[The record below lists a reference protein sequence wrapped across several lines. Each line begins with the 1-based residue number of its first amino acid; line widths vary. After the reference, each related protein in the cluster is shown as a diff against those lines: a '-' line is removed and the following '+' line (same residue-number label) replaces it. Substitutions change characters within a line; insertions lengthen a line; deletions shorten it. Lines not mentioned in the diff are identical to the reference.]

1 MQTYINSLLG
11 SQNSLNG
18 RSQINTES
26 TLNGRSKMETFT
38 GETINTF
45 GYTKADGK
53 KNGENITGKALRVE
67 TSPYAVIDF
76 DILDQDMKGT
86 LKEQI
91 LEHFSNKTKIVQ
103 TYSGGFH
110 VYCRDDKI
118 WSDLDKNRIV
128 GVYNSEETYYSSN
141 GQLDN
146 SYAIDIFLSHQPTKR
161 SLIVLPGSKVKT
173 PKSNNEI
180 REYVLLSDCKDEDL
194 ITFTE
199 VLEILSQKM
208 GITIV
213 KPEKTVKSI
222 VVQSEKPRAEKLQK
236 LENHSYITKELFD
249 AIVKGLDETIVVHGD
264 SGCPIDEK
272 LGCFHIISAL
282 YACVNENIT
291 KTDVSTSLDLVKA
304 KITFSNEDAEKRWDT
319 EHLRILQSE
328 NESKW
333 TNLLKIL
340 RVYNEKYFTSVIKPL
355 IAPKKQFESGNY
367 TFEQYQ
373 NQSFMF
379 KTMWEHLNALSK
391 CIAKN
396 NKDGGYIKK
405 TFVGENVVYEC
416 ISTSRLSKEFK
427 DKRRLPTSDEE
438 KQKMREQKKAVKE
451 FKEYRI
457 IELLEEA
464 EMRGMLMR
472 YNGISLHHTKGTLW
486 QYRPPK
492 TTKYNKELIEKWLE
506 FMKSRVVYEDP
517 LMEELYAHAYRFRNP
532 DAFNVKFFVHYEAEG
547 NAGKSFLA
555 GSLAEMYPNLANVA
569 LKPAQL
575 TEKHCTTFVEN
586 LIVHLEEPEDSD
598 EMTSKGFQAAVK
610 QITTPI
616 ASVRPLYGKS
626 RQEKSTAI
634 PGMNSNDS
642 NLYGLIR
649 ADKATKSRMVIVQF
663 KPANMDSM
671 AMDKICKSFINHP
684 EFAYSLYKYLKDD
697 IEIPD
702 TFTTE
707 RYNGK
712 EKDEI
717 ISYLTSIGHSSVRR
731 WLASITKSFGGSNEF
746 KVRNV
751 KGEEY
756 VYRKPSWFNDE
767 CSYYA
772 FCSKNRIH
780 GTFNTENLMKELK
793 TLGFSEVITKKNMKG
808 PDGSL
813 ILDEKGKP
821 KRKSARIIT
830 MKMSKFLEF
839 DLDAVADDEDLEVW
853 DLDE

>member
-1 MQTYINSLLG
+1 MAQLKKLMKTF
-11 SQNSLNG
+11 NG
-18 RSQINTES
+18 EIINT
-26 TLNGRSKMETFT
+26 L
-38 GETINTF
+38 
-45 GYTKADGK
+45 GYTKADGTT
-53 KNGENITGKALRVE
+53 NGTKITGKALKVE

-76 DILDQDMKGT
+76 DIFDPD
-86 LKEQI
+86 LKDIFKEEI
-91 LEHFSNKTKIVQ
+91 LENYHGKTKIVQ

-110 VYCRDDKI
+110 VYSKDKI
-118 WSDLDKNRIV
+118 WSDLEKNRIV
-128 GVYNSEETYYSSN
+128 GVYESAETYTKPN
-141 GQLDN
+141 GESIN
-146 SYAIDIFLSHQPTKR
+146 AYAIDIFLSHQPTKR
-161 SLIVLPGSKVKT
+161 NLIVLPGSKVKSE
-173 PKSNNEI
+173 KSNNEV
-180 REYVLLSDCKDEDL
+180 REYELLSDCNDDNL
-194 ITFTE
+194 ISFTE
-199 VLEILSQKM
+199 ALEILSQKM
-208 GITIV
+208 KISITKPAPKTKVPV
-213 KPEKTVKSI
+213 KTQEEKKPV
-222 VVQSEKPRAEKLQK
+222 SEGKLQK
-236 LENHSYITKELFD
+236 LENHSYISKELFD
-249 AIVKGLDETIVVHGD
+249 AIVKGFDQSIVVHGD
-264 SGCPIDEK
+264 SGCSIDEK
-272 LGCFHIISAL
+272 LGCFHIISSL
-282 YACVNENIT
+282 YACVNETIT
-291 KTDVSTSLDLVKA
+291 KSDVSTSLELIKA
-304 KITFSNEDAEKRWDT
+304 NVQFSNNEAESRWEN
-319 EHLRILQSE
+319 EHLRVLQNE
-328 NESKW
+328 NEAKW

-340 RVYNEKYFTSVIKPL
+340 RVYNEKYFSATIKPL
-355 IAPKKQFESGNY
+355 IAPKKQFEAGNY
-367 TFEQYQ
+367 TFENYQ
-373 NQSFMF
+373 NQAHTF
-379 KTMWEHLNALSK
+379 KTIWEHLNALSK

-405 TFVGENVVYEC
+405 TFAGENVVYEC
-416 ISTSRLSKEFK
+416 ITTSHLSKEFK
-427 DKRRLPTSDEE
+427 NKMRLPTSEEE
-438 KQKMREQKKAVKE
+438 KQKMRDQKKAVKDY
-451 FKEYRI
+451 KEYRI

-472 YNGISLHHTKGTLW
+472 YNGISLHHTKGALW
-486 QYRPPK
+486 QYRPPR

-506 FMKSRVVYEDP
+506 FMKSRVVYEAP
-517 LMEELYAHAYRFRNP
+517 LMEELYAHAYRLRNP

-555 GSLAEMYPNLANVA
+555 ASLAEIYPNLSNVA
-569 LKPAQL
+569 LKPDQL

-586 LIVHLEEPEDSD
+586 LIVHLEEPQNAD

-642 NLYGLIR
+642 NLYGLLR

-671 AMDKICKSFINHP
+671 EMDKICKSFLNHS

-697 IEIPD
+697 IEIPS

-717 ISYLTSIGHSSVRR
+717 ISCLTSMGHSSVRR
-731 WLASITKSFGGSNEF
+731 WLASMTKSFGGSNEF

-767 CSYYA
+767 CSYYN
-772 FCSKNRIH
+772 FCSKNRVH

-793 TLGFSEVITKKNMKG
+793 ALGFVEVITKKNMKTC
-808 PDGSL
+808 DGTF
-813 ILDEKGKP
+813 ILDDKGKP
-821 KRKSARIIT
+821 KRKSTRILT
-830 MKMSKFLEF
+830 MKMSKFMEF
-839 DLDAVADDEDLEVW
+839 DLDAVDDNEDLEVW